1 MKESKLEDFYN
12 EVAAFLSKDGISD
25 DPAILDSYA
34 QDESFCDRL
43 APAFI
48 TWPTTTRDVQL
59 IIQSATKFAIPLVP
73 VSSGP
78 GFRQHA
84 DTVPNQEGSVV
95 VDLSKMN
102 HILRIDRIN
111 RVVMVEAGV
120 TFAQLLPELT
130 KQDLR
135 LLQPLCPRGNKSVVT
150 SALEREPTLIPRYH
164 WDASDPLL
172 CMELVFGTGDVFRTG
187 SAAGPGSIEEQLATG
202 QAQKNPLG
210 PAQFNLF
217 QTIQGAQGSL
227 GIVTWATLKCE
238 LQPTQQKILYFQV
251 ADLRLLLDFAYELLK
266 FRMGDEMFLMNKLAF
281 ASLIK
286 ADPGEFQSLL
296 SSLEDWVL
304 VVILAGRGKFAA
316 DKIAYLEGDLTDI
329 AQKHNLTI
337 LTSLS
342 GIDDA
347 QMMATLHST
356 SDTPWTNRYKGACQS
371 IFFLTTLDRAP
382 TYNDQVVQLLASQFA
397 DISDMG
403 VYIQP
408 ETQGCNCH
416 LEFQLYYNPNN
427 PTEVDTAR
435 TAFTAISKELM
446 LSGAFFSRPYGEW
459 ADVAFDQ
466 MAPESSWMLQKVKD
480 IFDPNKVLKPRVLC
494 FKQEGA

>member
-120 TFAQLLPELT
+120 TFAQLLPELAE
-130 KQDLR
+130 QDLR

-150 SALEREPTLIPRYH
+150 SALEREPTLIPRYQ

-238 LQPTQQKILYFQV
+238 LQPTQQKILYVQV
-251 ADLRLLLDFAYELLK
+251 ADLRLLIDFAYELLK

-281 ASLIK
+281 
-286 ADPGEFQSLL
+286 
-296 SSLEDWVL
+296 
-304 VVILAGRGKFAA
+304 
-316 DKIAYLEGDLTDI
+316 
-329 AQKHNLTI
+329 
-337 LTSLS
+337 
-342 GIDDA
+342 
-347 QMMATLHST
+347 
-356 SDTPWTNRYKGACQS
+356 
-371 IFFLTTLDRAP
+371 
-382 TYNDQVVQLLASQFA
+382 
-397 DISDMG
+397 
-403 VYIQP
+403 
-408 ETQGCNCH
+408 
-416 LEFQLYYNPNN
+416 
-427 PTEVDTAR
+427 
-435 TAFTAISKELM
+435 
-446 LSGAFFSRPYGEW
+446 
-459 ADVAFDQ
+459 
-466 MAPESSWMLQKVKD
+466 
-480 IFDPNKVLKPRVLC
+480 
-494 FKQEGA
+494 